1 MKRRLAAT
9 ALILMLPLGMAACGS
24 TQSTADACK
33 EIATARDAVLKE
45 SESVDI
51 SSMDSQQEY
60 ADFLTKMTGIY
71 KESAKNV
78 TNKDVKTAFKDVLDV
93 LDDLDKLIN
102 RLNTNENASASPDY
116 ESIQDNMDT
125 HGEALNN
132 LCGFTWDR

>member
-1 MKRRLAAT
+1 MKRHLAAT

-24 TQSTADACK
+24 TQSAADACK

-71 KESAKNV
+71 KESAKRHQQGRE
-78 TNKDVKTAFKDVLDV
+78 TALRTSSRPRQAD
-93 LDDLDKLIN
+93 
-102 RLNTNENASASPDY
+102 
-116 ESIQDNMDT
+116 
-125 HGEALNN
+125 
-132 LCGFTWDR
+132 

>member
-45 SESVDI
+45 S
-51 SSMDSQQEY
+51 
-60 ADFLTKMTGIY
+60 
-71 KESAKNV
+71 AKKV

-93 LDDLDKLIN
+93 LDKLVN
-102 RLNTNENASASPDY
+102 LLNTDENASASPDY

>member
-33 EIATARDAVLKE
+33 EITTARDAVLKE

-60 ADFLTKMTGIY
+60 ADFLAKMTGIY
-71 KESAKNV
+71 RQSAKKV
-78 TNKDVKTAFKDVLDV
+78 TNKDVKTAFKDVLD
-93 LDDLDKLIN
+93 DLDKLIN
-102 RLNTNENASASPDY
+102 LLNTDENASTSPDY